1 MMLVLLPRMILRMMI
16 GWMIQWQV
24 WRAAKEASDLKMH
37 KQGVHNIGVVWHQC
51 DSCDHKAKKAGNL
64 KKHKQG
70 VHNIG
75 VVWHQCD
82 SCDHK
87 AKKAGNLKKHKQ
99 HVHNIDVLWHN
110 CDLARPNSLD
120 LNNFSPTSSPIPL
133 GTRPEDIPTT
143 PPTKDLNRM
152 PLPTPIKQ
160 FKKRESPRFQMQPCL
175 KVLLGRF
182 GWQADVDSPSPWG
195 KVTCAMSKMLDFE
208 SKLALNSVSQEAR
221 RLMRPKTGLDASY
234 FWIHFDAGEDDD
246 VNGGALKV
254 DRFGGLKSINPP
266 TRSLHSPPH
275 PFNLASLG
283 ARFTFRRVALAVLQ
297 SCCKHCGGAKEKL
310 FFNAFICEMTCRE
323 CWHEGGELCSITYAQ
338 AKLPISAHDFTTDFC
353 DDGKIFKH
361 KTDDSN
367 LIWALGHS
375 NATLTICSYPM
386 ALKHAIDQKGE
397 YEVFRHIDTA
407 KKALE
412 IKMMTLKDKGGVQTH
427 SRGIGST
434 QVNLAQRNQA
444 FHSKGQLWYYMNQL
458 GLYYLPRP
466 GTVLKREIKVLVS
479 DMRLQNCENLE
490 VVTPNL
496 YKGLMYA
503 IPAAHVH
510 RDHLFTA
517 AIIGVAKHC
526 CMISMFDE
534 LTEEDKNLLYA
545 KDVLEKPPLF
555 KFGQSQTKAIRSCNT
570 RILGILDDN
579 QNKPIIES
587 DAIVFINDF
596 ELTITDLEFRKQIDV
611 ANPSL
616 AKYDAVLQNVHE
628 YKTYTTIKNCDVI
641 ELPFEYHGEWDSD
654 DD

>member
-16 GWMIQWQV
+16 GWMIQWQ
-24 WRAAKEASDLKMH
+24 
-37 KQGVHNIGVVWHQC
+37 
-51 DSCDHKAKKAGNL
+51 
-64 KKHKQG
+64 
-70 VHNIG
+70 
-75 VVWHQCD
+75 
-82 SCDHK
+82 
-87 AKKAGNLKKHKQ
+87 
-99 HVHNIDVLWHN
+99 
-110 CDLARPNSLD
+110 LARPNSLD

-479 DMRLQNCENLE
+479 DMSLEQARRLQNCENLE